1 MSDNTKGIIAI
12 ISMAVMCGFNGAII
26 RFMTGMGLNVYSL
39 NFMELVFGLPITFII
54 ARRLGERITFPTKEE
69 LPYLVTTG
77 ICLFLLTMA
86 FFFAFN
92 FTSIANVV
100 FLHYTSP
107 IFTLFGASI
116 FLNERIDKWKV
127 LALCFCIL
135 GLIMILKPNLG
146 IDNRM
151 IVGDLLAFLSAF
163 PAAATTIIGRKLRH
177 RSAYFT
183 TFWRVFYA
191 ALFYLP
197 FFIFYN
203 TISSIEQIVF
213 IFLVSVWYVG
223 IALPLYFYALRHIQ
237 ASTTEMLLLMEI
249 LSAIMVGL
257 LLYREIPSTSD
268 IIGGLF
274 IITGGIA
281 VMTKV
286 EGVKFSVR
294 KVD

>member
-1 MSDNTKGIIAI
+1 MAI
-12 ISMAVMCGFNGAII
+12 LLMAIMCGFNGAII
-26 RFMTGMGLNVYSL
+26 RYMTEMGLNVYSL

-54 ARRLGERITFPTKEE
+54 ARRLGEKITFPTKEE
-69 LPYLVTTG
+69 LPYLIVIG
-77 ICLFLLTMA
+77 ICLFVLTMT

-92 FTSIANVV
+92 LTSIANVE

-107 IFTLFGASI
+107 VLTLIGAGI
-116 FLNERIDKWKV
+116 FLNERIDKWKI
-127 LALCFCIL
+127 LALCFCVL
-135 GLIMILKPNLG
+135 GLIMILRPELG
-146 IDNRM
+146 ISNRM
-151 IVGDLLAFLSAF
+151 IVGDLLALLSAL

-203 TISSIEQIVF
+203 TISTVEQIVF

-249 LSAIMVGL
+249 LSGIMVGL
-257 LLYREIPSTSD
+257 FLYGETPSISG

-274 IITGGIA
+274 IITGCIT

-286 EGVKFSVR
+286 EGVKFFMR
-294 KVD
+294 RVDKKR